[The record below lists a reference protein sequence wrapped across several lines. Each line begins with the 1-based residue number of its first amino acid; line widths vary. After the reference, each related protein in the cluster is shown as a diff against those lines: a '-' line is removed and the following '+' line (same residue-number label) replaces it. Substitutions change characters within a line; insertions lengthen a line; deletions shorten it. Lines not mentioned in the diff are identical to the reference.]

1 MMKGISGGEMKRLAV
16 ACELLTDPQL
26 IFCDEC
32 TSGLGGHSQMM
43 DALSGEG
50 PTK

>member
-32 TSGLGGHSQMM
+32 TSGLGGPLTNDGRTEYHCS
-43 DALSGEG
+43 
-50 PTK
+50 